1 MSDRVMRAQ
10 LMFSILESKRTM
22 EDALKQMTTIT
33 IKLKEKISRR
43 DEAKFKTPQKKK
55 KQW

>member
-10 LMFSILESKRTM
+10 LMFNILESKRTM

>member
-1 MSDRVMRAQ
+1 
-10 LMFSILESKRTM
+10 M